1 MADGRLKID
10 IRRNRILEMLREKGK
25 VLVTDLSQELG
36 VTAVTVRTDLDALE
50 ADGRLERVQGGAILK
65 PQPAAPAWSM
75 GNEEDEKWVIARYTA
90 EQIPDGCTLFINSGS
105 TTRCLA
111 RALKR
116 RNNLNIVT
124 NSLAVAAELGALP
137 SVHVILLGGE
147 INVQYG
153 FTFGEDAQKQL
164 QRYQAD
170 WAVLSVDGVSTLGG
184 ITTFHAEEAA
194 VNRIM
199 MERSR
204 GILIVAD
211 HTKIGRTGFT
221 HLHEIDSSVRLIT
234 DSKCGREIVRE
245 LENKGMRVERV

>member
-10 IRRNRILEMLREKGK
+10 IRRNKILELLREKGK

-65 PQPAAPAWSM
+65 PQPAAPGWNP

-90 EQIPDGCTLFINSGS
+90 EQLQDGCTLFINSGS

-111 RALKR
+111 RTLKR
-116 RNNLNIVT
+116 RSNLNVVT

-147 INVQYG
+147 INVPYG

-170 WAVLSVDGVSTLGG
+170 WAVLSVDGVSAAGG

-221 HLHEIDSSVRLIT
+221 HLHGIDSSVRLIT
-234 DSKCGREIVRE
+234 DGKCEREAVRE
-245 LENKGMRVERV
+245 LENKGMRVERA